1 MMNKKIT
8 YRFSA
13 HFDINK
19 PNWNL
24 DAESSYIVTDG
35 DYDFNDYLRDR
46 NVDFEIEDDR
56 FFFVLDDNGERTG
69 ECYVI
74 TDECDTDEDLIG

>member
-1 MMNKKIT
+1 MNKKIT

-19 PNWNL
+19 PDWNL
-24 DAESSYIVTDG
+24 EAESDYIVTDG
-35 DYDFNDYLRDR
+35 VYDFQDYLKDRD
-46 NVDFEIEDDR
+46 VDFEIEDER
-56 FFFVLDDNGERTG
+56 YFVLDDEGERTG

-74 TDECDTDEDLIG
+74 TSEEDTEEELR

>member
-1 MMNKKIT
+1 MNKKIT

-19 PNWNL
+19 PDWNL
-24 DAESSYIVTDG
+24 ETESNYIVTDG
-35 DYDFNDYLRDR
+35 VYDFQDYLKDRD
-46 NVDFEIEDDR
+46 VDFEVEDER
-56 FFFVLDDNGERTG
+56 FYFVLDDGERTG

-74 TDECDTDEDLIG
+74 TGEEDTEEELRG

>member
-1 MMNKKIT
+1 MNKKIT

-19 PNWNL
+19 PDWNL
-24 DAESSYIVTDG
+24 EAESDYIVTDG
-35 DYDFNDYLRDR
+35 VYDFQDYLKDRD
-46 NVDFEIEDDR
+46 VDFEIEDER
-56 FFFVLDDNGERTG
+56 FYFVLDDEGERTG

-74 TDECDTDEDLIG
+74 TSEEDTEEELRG